1 MEIYVQEVLRLLSH
15 WNIVRGLPS
24 AGRVNEMPLV
34 VWRLMILGCSLR
46 VSGSTPRSSTLTN
59 AVDKRCVNVTW
70 DATRLKRRLHQNKR
84 TSTRGYQ
91 QAHQLRL
98 LIHERDQQQ
107 NTAGGRERSNKRTA
121 DLVGRTMFIVF
132 HGTSDPV

>member
-46 VSGSTPRSSTLTN
+46 VSGSTPRFSYFKYPLCPLIHRKKCGRQTVRERYWGCDEAQATASSKQE
-59 AVDKRCVNVTW
+59 DKDSRLLAGTPA
-70 DATRLKRRLHQNKR
+70 AT
-84 TSTRGYQ
+84 
-91 QAHQLRL
+91 

-107 NTAGGRERSNKRTA
+107 NIAGGRERINKTQTRSC
-121 DLVGRTMFIVF
+121 G
-132 HGTSDPV
+132 